1 MEASRIKASSR
12 ADKLAL
18 RLLESRSFIHS
29 TLSLEYEPVY
39 EPSEPHLAFRHH
51 QAEVAEKKEA
61 LRVATVEVGTLQALF
76 DTERQS
82 STSHN
87 FIIFTLNCKHLIV
100 THKSQQNAL
109 IASRVVE
116 HKREQGSTLKLCG
129 GVG

>member
-39 EPSEPHLAFRHH
+39 EPSEPHLAFRQH
-51 QAEVAEKKEA
+51 QAEVVEKEA
-61 LRVATVEVGTLQALF
+61 LKVATVEVGTLQALF